1 MLFCLLSL
9 RSLNVPSYKLVIIV
23 IVNIPLSYLRYQHKY
38 TYKIKLFDHM
48 INPLHFLF
56 SLPYIKYPTN
66 LLNSIND
73 IDFYQILVTR
83 SICTAFTQNYAPSV
97 RQIIANHNNLV
108 LINVNPSWPW
118 SSRKVSIYSTSN
130 RDFRLILQTWE
141 YVRVIDCLAP
151 LCWNR
156 RGEGSTVWT
165 KETTS

>member
-1 MLFCLLSL
+1 MVFYLLSL
-9 RSLNVPSYKLVIIV
+9 CSLNVPLYKPDIII
-23 IVNIPLSYLRYQHKY
+23 IVNIPLLYLYYQHKF
-38 TYKIKLFDHM
+38 TYKIKLFDQM
-48 INPLHFLF
+48 INPFHFRF
-56 SLPYIKYPTN
+56 NLPYIKYPTN

-83 SICTAFTQNYAPSV
+83 SICTAFTQNYTPSV
-97 RQIIANHNNLV
+97 QQIIANYNNLV
-108 LINVNPSWPW
+108 LINVNLSWPW
-118 SSRKVSIYSTSN
+118 SSRKVPIYPTSN

-156 RGEGSTVWT
+156 RGEGSTMWT